1 MSDHN
6 PRPHAGV
13 VFTTAWDENQGIPD
27 IGSVALAI
35 GVWIMFNPPYR
46 HSVRR
51 VGEVF
56 NLADAQVRQAVI
68 ATVWMLLIGPDDDP
82 HRQFIEHDGE

>member
-1 MSDHN
+1 MSDLN
-6 PRPHAGV
+6 PRPHAGI

-27 IGSVALAI
+27 IGSVAVAI

-56 NLADAQVRQAVI
+56 NLDDAQVRHAVV
-68 ATVWMLLIGPDDDP
+68 ATDWMVITGPDDDP
-82 HRQFIEHDGE
+82 HQQFIEHDGE